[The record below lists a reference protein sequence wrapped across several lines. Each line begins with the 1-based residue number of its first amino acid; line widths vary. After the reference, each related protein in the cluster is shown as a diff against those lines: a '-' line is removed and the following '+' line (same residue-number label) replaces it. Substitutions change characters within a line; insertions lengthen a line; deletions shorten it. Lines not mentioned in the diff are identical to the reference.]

1 MNNVKEA
8 VSQYRAFRIGVFVL
22 NLTLGALIV
31 GFGFVPMANILWGIS
46 LPFWATYFTF
56 LGVSALLSRLGGVHA
71 VVDAMSTRNVLEDAL
86 RGK

>member
-8 VSQYRAFRIGVFVL
+8 VSQYRAFRIGAFIL

-31 GFGFVPMANILWGIS
+31 GLGFVPMANILWGVS
-46 LPFWATYFTF
+46 LPFWATYFTY

-71 VVDAMSTRNVLEDAL
+71 VIEATSSRQVLVDAL